1 MGGFIQPGANT
12 RKLIEADSK
21 AADNCPSKKQ
31 AEREL
36 RAA

>member
-1 MGGFIQPGANT
+1 MDLLRGTNT

-21 AADNCPSKKQ
+21 AADNYPCKKR
-31 AEREL
+31 ANLEL